1 MSLFEK
7 TRLYP
12 WSRYRLWEIMYNVH
26 YTTGKDSRGKNLDHK
41 EAVIMILQSL
51 SSTSSLSLRNL
62 NIPQKYLVNLIQPD
76 VNTDVFLEMSP
87 PTEDL
92 VTIVARKGL
101 FFHSKSPDIT
111 FEWFERLFFVYIES
125 LGITFPGNSEVTQP
139 QVPLKMRFFGKTISA
154 EVALEGRHFA
164 WMTIF

>member
-1 MSLFEK
+1 M
-7 TRLYP
+7 
-12 WSRYRLWEIMYNVH
+12 
-26 YTTGKDSRGKNLDHK
+26 YTTLQEKIVEGRISTTRRPSSW
-41 EAVIMILQSL
+41 ILQSL

-62 NIPQKYLVNLIQPD
+62 NIPQKNLVNLIQPD

-125 LGITFPGNSEVTQP
+125 LGITFPGNSEVAQP

-164 WMTIF
+164 WMTIFKTNSTWSD